1 MTEKTIVLL
10 KPDTVHRGLVGS
22 ITTRIEQ
29 RGYKII
35 AMKMIR
41 ASEDLLKEHY
51 GHLASKPFFPEIV
64 SYMTSGPIVAMIVE
78 WDGAIAGLRQLC
90 GATNPADALMGTVRG
105 DFANNIR
112 FNLIH
117 ASDSAET
124 AAVEVPRFFKDSEIC
139 EYARIAID

>member
-1 MTEKTIVLL
+1 MEKTIVLL
-10 KPDTVHRGLVGS
+10 KPDTVHRGLIGA
-22 ITTRIEQ
+22 ITARIEN
-29 RGYKII
+29 RGYKVI
-35 AMKMIR
+35 AMKMIQ
-41 ASEDLLKEHY
+41 ASKELLTEHY

-78 WDGAIAGLRQLC
+78 GDGVIAGLRQLC
-90 GATNPADALMGTVRG
+90 GATNPADAAMGTVRG

-124 AAVEVPRFFKDSEIC
+124 AAVEVKRFFKDEEVC
-139 EYARIAID
+139 AFDRIAID